1 MTSRPTVD
9 KPATRRDRAA
19 VLRRH
24 VVAYAA
30 LSGVMILINL
40 LTPGPWWSFW
50 PVLIWGILVFLHYIY
65 VKSTRV
71 DDDWAAQRAIEV
83 THRAYDLGH
92 IQDIR
97 ERYPGARPAAN
108 GDAEP
113 EGRPTSGPTGSRS

>member
-40 LTPGPWWSFW
+40 LTPGLWWSFW
-50 PVLIWGILVFLHYIY
+50 PVLIWGTLVFLHYIY

-71 DDDWAAQRAIEV
+71 DDDWAAQRATEV

-92 IQDIR
+92 IEDIR
-97 ERYPGARPAAN
+97 ERYAGARPAAN
-108 GDAEP
+108 GNAEP
-113 EGRPTSGPTGSRS
+113 KDRPTSGPTGSRS